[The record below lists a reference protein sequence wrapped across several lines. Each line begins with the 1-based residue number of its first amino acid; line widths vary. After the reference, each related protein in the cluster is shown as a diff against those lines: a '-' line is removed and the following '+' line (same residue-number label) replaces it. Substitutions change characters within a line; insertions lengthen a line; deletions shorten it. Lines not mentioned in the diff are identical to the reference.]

1 MGKIEKQTRDQW
13 NANLYDIK
21 HSFVSSYGNFLIDL
35 LAPKNGEKILDLGC
49 GTGDLAKKLHDLG
62 TEVTGVDKSS
72 NMVSAAVKK
81 YPEISFRVADATDL
95 PYRNEY
101 DAVFSNATLHWVKDP
116 KKALESIYNSLKENG
131 RFVAEF
137 GGKGNVQTIAQ
148 EMIYQ
153 LQLGGFGYQKEQ
165 NPWYYPSIA
174 EYSTLME
181 EVGFRVTFA
190 QHIDRPTPLEGEEG
204 LRNWMDMFGNAFFQG
219 ITEEQKKLVQSK
231 VEDNL
236 REKLYQDGKWV
247 ADYIRIRV
255 VGVKE

>member
-1 MGKIEKQTRDQW
+1 MQQQTTDQW

-35 LAPKNGEKILDLGC
+35 LAPKSGEKILDLGC
-49 GTGDLAKKLHDLG
+49 GTGDLTKKLNELG
-62 TEVTGVDKSS
+62 AEVIGVDKST
-72 NMVSAAVKK
+72 NMVSAAMKK
-81 YPEISFRVADATDL
+81 YPEIPFRVADATDL
-95 PYRNEY
+95 PFKDEF
-101 DAVFSNATLHWVKDP
+101 DAVFSNATLHWVQEP
-116 KKALESIYNSLKENG
+116 KKALESIYASLREKG

-148 EMIYQ
+148 EMIDQ
-153 LQLGGFGYQKEQ
+153 LQHAGLGYEKEK

-190 QHIDRPTPLEGEEG
+190 QHIDRPTPLEGEDG

-219 ITEEQKKLVQSK
+219 ITEEQKKFIQAR
-231 VEDNL
+231 VEENL
-236 REKLYQDGKWV
+236 RSKLYQDGKWV

-255 VGVKE
+255 IGVKE